1 MGSRKPW
8 ITTLILVGIL
18 AVLAIVTVWV
28 SRLPAPT
35 EEGVQPTA
43 APLWGDMGEDITAI
57 TVTMG
62 LERVAVQH
70 SADGWQIL
78 LPSEGAADEARLIR
92 TASNLA
98 GLRYTRILADVG
110 NLGDFGLQPPQAQ
123 ATLAFSNGLS
133 IDITIG
139 ITNPIGSSRY
149 VQKVGDPKIYLV
161 SAYSLQDLFDLVQSP
176 PYAPTPTPLL
186 GPVETPTAEPTPAPA
201 ETPTPTKTPRPTP
214 SPSPTPSP

>member
-1 MGSRKPW
+1 MRSRKPW
-8 ITTLILVGIL
+8 ITTLILVGVL

-43 APLWGDMGEDITAI
+43 APLWGDMDEDITAI

-70 SADGWQIL
+70 SAEGWRML
-78 LPSEGAADEARLIR
+78 LPAESPADEPRLIR
-92 TASNLA
+92 IASSLA
-98 GLRYTRILADVG
+98 DLRYTRVLADVG

-123 ATLAFSNGLS
+123 ATLVFSGGLK
-133 IDITIG
+133 IDLTVG

-149 VQKVGDPKIYLV
+149 VQIAGDPKVYLV
-161 SAYSLQDLFDLVQSP
+161 SAYALQDLFDLVQSP
-176 PYAPTPTPLL
+176 PYEPTPIPSPS
-186 GPVETPTAEPTPAPA
+186 PVETPTGEPTPVPTA
-201 ETPTPTKTPRPTP
+201 TPTPTKTPQPT
-214 SPSPTPSP
+214 PSPTPSS